1 MYISGSPGFFLG
13 LCAHASMHT
22 CVCLYVF
29 MKVCILSV
37 LVVFSLCSVL
47 SGAVHDIYDIDVYLH
62 IHVQT
67 YTYMCVCIFFCVP
80 MIISIYIC
88 IQMCVYAQRLLWG
101 GFD

>member
-29 MKVCILSV
+29 MKVCMLSV
-37 LVVFSLCSVL
+37 LVVSSLCAVL
-47 SGAVHDIYDIDVYLH
+47 SDAVDDIHDINVYLH

-67 YTYMCVCIFFCVP
+67 YTYMCACIFVCVP
-80 MIISIYIC
+80 MLIFICIC
-88 IQMCVYAQRLLWG
+88 IQMCIYAQRLL
-101 GFD
+101 